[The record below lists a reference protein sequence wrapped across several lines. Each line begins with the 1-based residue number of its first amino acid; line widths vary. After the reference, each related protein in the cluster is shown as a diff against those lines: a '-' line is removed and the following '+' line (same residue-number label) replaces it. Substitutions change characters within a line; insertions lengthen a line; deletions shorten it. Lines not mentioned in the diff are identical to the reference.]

1 MSSQKQTIINPK
13 TGRPIMVGGRVWTL
27 LLREGLINNDNYR
40 DEHILYEIEQELP
53 QEPLPLVRSESA
65 IQELAQSET
74 DNVILSQLPNH
85 QQAVKGR
92 GKYKGKMVR
101 RNKQLKPEQVHKQV
115 ADCAVRAVK
124 KYTQSGHSSHFT
136 DENDEDLNNLIQKM
150 IMDEMITNN
159 EADEEFVI
167 SSDVDE

>member
-40 DEHILYEIEQELP
+40 DENILYEVEQENDNETLP
-53 QEPLPLVRSESA
+53 QEPLPLVRSESK
-65 IQELAQSET
+65 IE
-74 DNVILSQLPNH
+74 ISQLPDH
-85 QQAVKGR
+85 QQAVRGR
-92 GKYKGKMVR
+92 GKYKGKIVR